1 MCCDAVTRLGA
12 ERLLSMQIR
21 TARQEEWP
29 QLQSLNNEVFV
40 DNVKYDPDLVHDWA
54 YTEAGKKYYQNLVVD
69 PKSICFVAEDD
80 DGQLIGYLAA
90 AAKTISYRKSRY
102 LEIDNMGV
110 LPQHRSR
117 GIGRLLMKACQ
128 VWARVNGYQKLF
140 VISYGKNEGA
150 VHFYKKCGFGIIDI
164 GLEMTVL

>member
-1 MCCDAVTRLGA
+1 MH
-12 ERLLSMQIR
+12 IR
-21 TARQEEWP
+21 KVRQDEWTK
-29 QLQSLNNEVFV
+29 LQDLNHEVFV

-90 AAKTISYRKSRY
+90 SAKSISYRKSRY

-110 LPQHRSR
+110 IPQHRSR
-117 GIGRLLMKACQ
+117 GIGKMLMDDCKK
-128 VWARVNGYQKLF
+128 WAKENSYQKLF

-150 VHFYKKCGFGIIDI
+150 VHFYRKCGFEIIDV
-164 GLEMTVL
+164 GLEISVS